1 MQETNKIFN
10 SLSATGHLYRHT
22 KKKVYR
28 FGLQTRLTK
37 SFAKQLQPTT

>member
-22 KKKVYR
+22 KIFIDLDYNL
-28 FGLQTRLTK
+28 G
-37 SFAKQLQPTT
+37 FAKRL